1 LGLFQGIK
9 NIKEARA
16 RVHTL
21 VNKLKAFCMLLD
33 DDENIFMHDVAC
45 DVAISITSREQ
56 NMFTATD
63 ELVSG
68 WEWSDEGRKNSF
80 FAIPQN
86 LLRSML
92 QVRVLDLTDMN
103 LLSLPSSIGLLTNLH
118 TLCLYSCILKDMAV
132 ISDLKKLEILCLHGS
147 SIYQLPVEVG
157 QLTQLRSLDLRHCS
171 NLQVIPLNKHLPNL
185 TSLELEVNDA
195 NTLPRGGLFLEKPE
209 RIDLDANVRLKDQD
223 TVQLWGIEELSLAE
237 LLDHIKNFV
246 NKLVKVGSSQLKYL

>member
-1 LGLFQGIK
+1 
-9 NIKEARA
+9 
-16 RVHTL
+16 
-21 VNKLKAFCMLLD
+21 MLLD

-68 WEWSDEGRKNSF
+68 WEWSDEGR
-80 FAIPQN
+80 
-86 LLRSML
+86 
-92 QVRVLDLTDMN
+92 
-103 LLSLPSSIGLLTNLH
+103 
-118 TLCLYSCILKDMAV
+118 
-132 ISDLKKLEILCLHGS
+132 
-147 SIYQLPVEVG
+147 LPVEVG

-171 NLQVIPLNKHLPNL
+171 NLQKHLPNL